1 MLTELFRFDWS
12 KVWVEVGLCRGEHCP
27 VLSTV
32 RRDVVLVHRHPV
44 PGEVLL
50 EEDGGVLVDL
60 VGHLLLV
67 WDAGNAETVELDKLL
82 VVLGQLVPPL
92 DLPAGQA
99 GVPPSGHAV
108 VAAALARL
116 GGGGGAPDVLEQSV
130 LKVPL
135 LPQPGTS
142 HPVTAVLSLLTR
154 SPHLG
159 LDHGL
164 SRGWWQGQSASCSNV
179 TGAPV

>member
-67 WDAGNAETVELDKLL
+67 RNTGDTQTVKLDKF
-82 VVLGQLVPPL
+82 
-92 DLPAGQA
+92 
-99 GVPPSGHAV
+99 
-108 VAAALARL
+108 
-116 GGGGGAPDVLEQSV
+116 
-130 LKVPL
+130 LKI
-135 LPQPGTS
+135 
-142 HPVTAVLSLLTR
+142 
-154 SPHLG
+154 
-159 LDHGL
+159 
-164 SRGWWQGQSASCSNV
+164 
-179 TGAPV
+179 